1 MIDHSPVNVVFIR
14 ICAVL
19 LQYAPLI
26 ETIVVAGLVAY
37 SLFAPGPL
45 NNAVKIAILV
55 SASFLILELSY
66 ALLVYRKHKVRLM
79 REANYPEP
87 LTSAERAALFE
98 RCLENV
104 LDRERYLQLWFLG
117 APISDIKRENVREF
131 LLWAF
136 FDKDGYE
143 SRARLA
149 ASDDID
155 QAHGESEQEVEQYV
169 DRIEEF
175 LGRNIPP
182 GRGPATSLRLSI
194 DAIHARYRSVVWYS
208 IVGLVDLQTHVYL
221 SMHGFRYY
229 SPSLHVTMSVF
240 PPRLQA
246 LPNLWTKKGLQSASS
261 EIGYWLRPHTSKTRM
276 PVVFLHGIGIGLWP
290 YARIIAEISGPEDA
304 DDGQIGVLALE
315 ILPMS
320 MRLTSPPLPKEE
332 FLAHLTAILRQHAP
346 EWNEFLILSHSY
358 GSVLTTHMLRSPS
371 LGPRIKGVMLIDP
384 VSILLHLPDI
394 AYNFTRRKPRT
405 ANEWQLWYFASM
417 DLGVAEGLGR
427 HFFWTENIIW
437 REELATLHT
446 KFDGCIDAP
455 FRDDD
460 NDDDNNN
467 NNDDTRVDSAVQNRT
482 KQAMGS
488 GKRHVA
494 VFLSGKDII
503 LDSRAVAQYLAA
515 RGTLGDSQDEDLR
528 DIRELLTE
536 RKTDTRV
543 TCRSYVSASGIE
555 ISWFPLLD
563 HSQLFERRE
572 TRNRVL
578 DTIRRYTL
586 KEPELEN

>member
-26 ETIVVAGLVAY
+26 ETILVAGLVAY
-37 SLFAPGPL
+37 SLLAPGPVD
-45 NNAVKIAILV
+45 NSVKIAVLI
-55 SASFLILELSY
+55 SASLLILELSY
-66 ALLVYRKHKVRLM
+66 ALLVYRKHKVRLL

-87 LTSAERAALFE
+87 LTSVERAALFE

-117 APISDIKRENVREF
+117 APISDIKRQNVREF

-136 FDKDGYE
+136 FDQDGYE
-143 SRARLA
+143 GRAA
-149 ASDDID
+149 GVASEGD
-155 QAHGESEQEVEQYV
+155 QAHGESEQEVERYV

-175 LGRNIPP
+175 LGRKIPP

-208 IVGLVDLQTHVYL
+208 IVGLVDLQIHVYL
-221 SMHGFRYY
+221 STHGFRHYF
-229 SPSLHVTMSVF
+229 PSLHATMSVF
-240 PPRLQA
+240 PPRIQA
-246 LPNLWTKKGLQSASS
+246 LPNLWTKRLQSASS
-261 EIGYWLRPHTSKTRM
+261 EIGYWLRPHTSKTRI

-290 YARIIAEISGPEDA
+290 YARIIAEISGLEDA

-320 MRLTSPPLPKEE
+320 FRLTSPPLPKEE

-346 EWNEFLILSHSY
+346 QWNEFLLVSHSY

-371 LGPRIKGVMLIDP
+371 LGPRIKGVLLIDP

-427 HFFWTENIIW
+427 HFFWRENIIW
-437 REELATLHT
+437 REELATLNT
-446 KFDGCIDAP
+446 NFDGSIDAP

-460 NDDDNNN
+460 NDDDD
-467 NNDDTRVDSAVQNRT
+467 NNDDTRADSAVQDPT

-488 GKRHVA
+488 AKRHVA

-515 RGTLGDSQDEDLR
+515 RGTLGDSQDEDLG
-528 DIRELLTE
+528 DIREMLTE
-536 RKTDTRV
+536 KKTDGRL

-572 TRNRVL
+572 TRDRVL

-586 KEPELEN
+586 KELEMDN